1 VVKKVLERIPSILRN
16 KYILVLIAA
25 GVWFLFFDKNSL
37 IEHYK
42 ISRQIRELKQER
54 DYYLEQIEADSIEL
68 DRLKNNPAEM
78 ERYAR
83 EKYLMKKKDED
94 IFIVKE

>member
-1 VVKKVLERIPSILRN
+1 MVDKVLEKIPPIFRN

-37 IEHYK
+37 VEHYR
-42 ISRQIRELKQER
+42 ISKQIRQLKQER
-54 DYYLEQIEADSIEL
+54 DYYREEIRSDSLEI
-68 DRLKNNPAEM
+68 DRLRNNPAEL

-83 EKYLMKKKDED
+83 ERYLMKKKDED